1 MRSNASRIVAAFASR
16 GCRAENPST
25 RWCRS
30 RCAASGCLHERA
42 PVWKGARVMS
52 FLAPAAAVLALTLP
66 AIVALYFLK
75 IRRPT
80 RIVPALHLWPN
91 QIRDRQANVPWQRLR
106 PSWLLFLQLLAAAVL
121 VAAAVQPALPAGAA
135 VASHSIVLIES
146 SASMQATDVV
156 PSRLDVAK
164 RQANAIID
172 QLGPQDRMTVIA
184 VGPVARIVASVT
196 GDRDTLHRAVNEV
209 TASNGA
215 ADLSAALAM
224 AAGLVRAGDDAR
236 AYLFTDGIVQPLRAS
251 FAAGLPFPVEYHRV
265 GTSGEN
271 VALTSLTVRTS
282 AQSRAAYLHLQNF
295 GQQPRSVS
303 VEWRADSHL
312 LCVRPLTLPAGQA
325 QDLIFPVPG
334 DATSVTAHIAAT
346 DIFALDDTA
355 TAVART
361 PRAFRVLLVTPG
373 NVFLEQALR
382 LRTDLQIDV
391 IAPAGYR
398 ASAAYALTVFD
409 QFSPAALPDGPFVM
423 VDPPAGSTLAGGQ
436 PVGIGGVRAVDA
448 GDPLLANVD
457 LQDVHVARSQDL
469 RSSTFGRPLVS
480 SLQTPLVLVRDEPFR
495 QVLVG
500 FDLHE
505 SDLPLRIA
513 FPILVQNLSEWL
525 LPPSV
530 PSHSFHPD
538 EPVTIVPESGATS
551 VSVVRPD
558 GSRRPLAAGSIATFG
573 DTDPTGLYTVEQ
585 TIAGTLQ
592 RSWFSVN
599 VFSEPIS
606 QLKPPDRLTLPPTR
620 TTITQATHHGHLEF

>member
-1 MRSNASRIVAAFASR
+1 
-16 GCRAENPST
+16 
-25 RWCRS
+25 
-30 RCAASGCLHERA
+30 
-42 PVWKGARVMS
+42 MS
-52 FLAPAAAVLALTLP
+52 FLAPAAAILALTLP

-80 RIVPALHLWPN
+80 RVVPALHLWPN
-91 QIRDRQANVPWQRLR
+91 QIRDRQANDPWQRLR

-135 VASHSIVLIES
+135 LARHSIVLLDA
-146 SASMQATDVV
+146 SASMQATDVA

-164 RQANAIID
+164 RQVNAIVD

-184 VGPVARIVASVT
+184 IGPVARIVASVT
-196 GDRDTLHRAVNEV
+196 GDRDTLHRAVNAV

-236 AYLFTDGIVQPLRAS
+236 AYLFSDGIVQPLRAS

-265 GTSGEN
+265 GVSGEN
-271 VALTSLTVRTS
+271 VGLTSLTVRTS
-282 AQSRAAYLHLQNF
+282 AQSRAAYLHVQNF
-295 GQQPRSVS
+295 GQQPHSVS

-312 LCVRPLTLPAGQA
+312 LDVRPVTLAAGQA
-325 QDLIFPVPG
+325 QDLVLPVPG
-334 DATSVTAHIAAT
+334 DATSVTAHLAGS

-382 LRTDLQIDV
+382 LRTDLQLDV
-391 IAPAGYR
+391 IAPAAYHP
-398 ASAAYALTVFD
+398 SAAYAMTVFD
-409 QFSPAALPDGPFVM
+409 VFSPPVLPDAPFVM
-423 VDPPAGSTLAGGQ
+423 VDPPAGSPLAGGQ
-436 PVGIGGVRAVDA
+436 AVGIGRVRAVDA

-457 LQDVHVARSQDL
+457 LQDVHIARSQDL
-469 RSSTFGRPLVS
+469 HSSTFGRPLIS

-538 EPVTIVPESGATS
+538 EPITIVPEAGATS
-551 VSVVRPD
+551 VSVIRPD
-558 GSRRPLAAGSIATFG
+558 GSRRSLATASIATFG

-585 TIAGTLQ
+585 AIAGKVQ

-599 VFSEPIS
+599 LFSDPIS

-620 TTITQATHHGHLEF
+620 TTVVQATHRGQLEIWPWIALAALAVVTAEWLAFHRGL

>member
-1 MRSNASRIVAAFASR
+1 
-16 GCRAENPST
+16 
-25 RWCRS
+25 
-30 RCAASGCLHERA
+30 
-42 PVWKGARVMS
+42 MS
-52 FLAPAAAVLALTLP
+52 FLAPAAAFLAVTLP

-106 PSWLLFLQLLAAAVL
+106 PSWLLFLQLLVAAVL
-121 VAAAVQPALPAGAA
+121 VAAAVQPALPAS
-135 VASHSIVLIES
+135 ASLARHSLVLIDA
-146 SASMQATDVV
+146 SASMQATDVT

-164 RQANAIID
+164 REANAVID

-184 VGPVARIVASVT
+184 VGPTARIVASVT
-196 GDRDTLHRAVNEV
+196 GDRDTLHRAVNGV
-209 TASNGA
+209 VASNGA

-236 AYLFTDGIVQPLRAS
+236 AYLYSDGIVQPLRAS
-251 FAAGLPFPVEYHRV
+251 FAAGLPFPVEYHRIGV
-265 GTSGEN
+265 SGEN
-271 VALTSLTVRTS
+271 VGLTSLTVRTS
-282 AQSRAAYLHLQNF
+282 AQAHAGYLHVQNF
-295 GQQPRSVS
+295 GQQPRSIS
-303 VEWRADSHL
+303 VEWRSDGHL
-312 LCVRPLTLPAGQA
+312 LDVRPLTLTAGQA
-325 QDLIFPVPG
+325 QDLVLPVPTN
-334 DATSVTAHIAAT
+334 ATSVTARLAGT

-382 LRTDLQIDV
+382 LRSDLQIDV
-391 IAPAGYR
+391 VAPAAYH

-409 QFSPAALPDGPFVM
+409 RFSPPALPDGPVVM
-423 VDPPAGSTLAGGQ
+423 VDPPAGSALAGG
-436 PVGIGGVRAVDA
+436 PSVGIGRVRAVDA

-469 RSSTFGRPLVS
+469 RNSPFGRPLIA

-538 EPVTIVPESGATS
+538 EAVTIVPESGATS
-551 VSVVRPD
+551 VSVLRPD
-558 GSRRPLAAGSIATFG
+558 GSRRPLAAASIATFG
-573 DTDPTGLYTVEQ
+573 DTDLTGLYTVEQ
-585 TIAGTLQ
+585 TIAGNVQ

-599 VFSEPIS
+599 LFSDPIS

-620 TTITQATHHGHLEF
+620 TTIKQATHRGQLEIWPWIALAALGVVAAEWLAFHRGL

>member
-1 MRSNASRIVAAFASR
+1 
-16 GCRAENPST
+16 
-25 RWCRS
+25 
-30 RCAASGCLHERA
+30 
-42 PVWKGARVMS
+42 MS

-121 VAAAVQPALPAGAA
+121 VAAATQPSLPAGATLA
-135 VASHSIVLIES
+135 RHSIVLLDA
-146 SASMQATDVV
+146 SASMQATDVA
-156 PSRLDVAK
+156 PSRLDEAK
-164 RQANAIID
+164 RQANAIVD
-172 QLGPQDRMTVIA
+172 QLGPTDRMTVIA
-184 VGPVARIVASVT
+184 MGPVARIVASVT
-196 GDRDTLHRAVNEV
+196 GDRDSLHRAINAVI
-209 TASNGA
+209 ASNGA

-236 AYLFTDGIVQPLRAS
+236 AYLFSDGLVQPLRATTT
-251 FAAGLPFPVEYHRV
+251 GLPFPVEYHRV
-265 GTSGEN
+265 GVSGEN
-271 VALTSLTVRTS
+271 VGLTSLTVRTS
-282 AQSRAAYLHLQNF
+282 AQSRAGYLHVQNF
-295 GQQPRSVS
+295 GQQQRTVS
-303 VEWRADSHL
+303 LEWRADGHL
-312 LCVRPLTLPAGQA
+312 LDARPLTLAAGQG
-325 QDLIFPVPG
+325 QDLLLPVPG
-334 DATSVTAHIAAT
+334 DATSVSAHLAGA

-382 LRTDLQIDV
+382 LRSDFQIDV
-391 IAPAGYR
+391 IGPAAYR
-398 ASAAYALTVFD
+398 ASADYALSVFD
-409 QFSPAALPDGPFVM
+409 RFSPPVLPDGPLVM
-423 VDPPAGSTLAGGQ
+423 VDPLPGSALAGGP
-436 PVGIGGVRAVDA
+436 PVGIGRVRAVDA

-469 RSSTFGRPLVS
+469 KNSSFGRPLIS

-513 FPILVQNLSEWL
+513 FPILVQNVSEWL

-538 EPVTIVPESGATS
+538 EAVTIVPESGATS
-551 VSVVRPD
+551 VSIVRPD
-558 GSRRPLAAGSIATFG
+558 GSRRTLAAASIATFA
-573 DTDPTGLYTVEQ
+573 DTDLTGLYTVEQ
-585 TIAGTLQ
+585 TIAGKLE

-599 VFSEPIS
+599 LFSELIS

-620 TTITQATHHGHLEF
+620 TTITQATHQGQLEIWPWIALAALGVVMAEWLAFHRGL

>member
-1 MRSNASRIVAAFASR
+1 
-16 GCRAENPST
+16 
-25 RWCRS
+25 
-30 RCAASGCLHERA
+30 
-42 PVWKGARVMS
+42 MS
-52 FLAPAAAVLALTLP
+52 FLAPLAAVLAVTLP

-80 RIVPALHLWPN
+80 RIVPALHLWPD

-135 VASHSIVLIES
+135 LARHSIVLIDA
-146 SASMQATDVV
+146 SASMQATDVT

-164 RQANAIID
+164 RQVNALID
-172 QLGPQDRMTVIA
+172 QLGPTDRMTVIA

-196 GDRDTLHRAVNEV
+196 GDRDTLHRAVNGIA
-209 TASNGA
+209 ASNGA

-236 AYLFTDGIVQPLRAS
+236 AYLFSDGIVQPLRAS
-251 FAAGLPFPVEYHRV
+251 FAAGLPFPVDYHRV
-265 GTSGEN
+265 GVSGEN
-271 VALTSLTVRTS
+271 VGLTSLTVRTS
-282 AQSRAAYLHLQNF
+282 ALSRAGYLHVQNF
-295 GQQPRSVS
+295 GQQPHSVS
-303 VEWRADSHL
+303 VEWRGDGHL
-312 LCVRPLTLPAGQA
+312 LDLRPLTLAAGQA
-325 QDLIFPVPG
+325 QDLIFPVPA
-334 DATSVTAHIAAT
+334 DATSVTAHLAGS

-361 PRAFRVLLVTPG
+361 PRAFHVLLVTPG

-382 LRTDLQIDV
+382 LRSDLQIDV
-391 IAPAGYR
+391 VAPAAYR

-409 QFSPAALPDGPFVM
+409 RYSPAVLPDGPLVM
-423 VDPPAGSTLAGGQ
+423 VDPPAGSALAGGQ
-436 PVGIGGVRAVDA
+436 AVGIGRVRAVDA

-457 LQDVHVARSQDL
+457 LQDVHVARSPDL
-469 RSSTFGRPLVS
+469 RNSIFGRPLVS
-480 SLQTPLVLVRDEPFR
+480 SLQTPLVLLRDEPFR

-530 PSHSFHPD
+530 PSHSFHPA
-538 EPVTIVPESGATS
+538 EAVTIVPESGATS
-551 VSVVRPD
+551 VSVLRPD
-558 GSRRPLAAGSIATFG
+558 GSRRALAAGSIATFA

-585 TIAGTLQ
+585 TIAGKVQ

-599 VFSEPIS
+599 LFSDPIS

-620 TTITQATHHGHLEF
+620 TSVTQTTHRGQLEIWPWIALAALGVVMAEWLAFHRGL

>member
-1 MRSNASRIVAAFASR
+1 
-16 GCRAENPST
+16 
-25 RWCRS
+25 
-30 RCAASGCLHERA
+30 
-42 PVWKGARVMS
+42 MS

-121 VAAAVQPALPAGAA
+121 VAAATQPSLPAGATLA
-135 VASHSIVLIES
+135 RHSIVLLDA
-146 SASMQATDVV
+146 SASMQATDVA
-156 PSRLDVAK
+156 PSRLDEAK
-164 RQANAIID
+164 RQANAIVD
-172 QLGPQDRMTVIA
+172 QLGPTDRMTVIA
-184 VGPVARIVASVT
+184 MGPVARIVASVT
-196 GDRDTLHRAVNEV
+196 GDRDSLHRAINAVI
-209 TASNGA
+209 ASNGA

-236 AYLFTDGIVQPLRAS
+236 AYLFSDGLVQPLRVTTT
-251 FAAGLPFPVEYHRV
+251 GLPFPVEYHRV
-265 GTSGEN
+265 GVSGEN
-271 VALTSLTVRTS
+271 VGLTSLTVRTS
-282 AQSRAAYLHLQNF
+282 AQSRAGYLHVQNF
-295 GQQPRSVS
+295 GQQQRTVS
-303 VEWRADSHL
+303 LEWRADGHL
-312 LCVRPLTLPAGQA
+312 LDVRPLTLAAGQG
-325 QDLIFPVPG
+325 QDLLLPVPG
-334 DATSVTAHIAAT
+334 DATSVSAHLAGA

-382 LRTDLQIDV
+382 LRSDFQIDV
-391 IAPAGYR
+391 IGPAAYR
-398 ASAAYALTVFD
+398 ASADYALSVFD
-409 QFSPAALPDGPFVM
+409 RFSPPVLPDGPLVM
-423 VDPPAGSTLAGGQ
+423 VDPLPGSALAGGP
-436 PVGIGGVRAVDA
+436 PVGIGRVRAVDA

-469 RSSTFGRPLVS
+469 KNSSFGRPLIS

-513 FPILVQNLSEWL
+513 FPILVQNVSEWL

-538 EPVTIVPESGATS
+538 EAVTIVPESGATS
-551 VSVVRPD
+551 VSIVRPD
-558 GSRRPLAAGSIATFG
+558 GSRRTLAAASIATFA
-573 DTDPTGLYTVEQ
+573 DTDLTGLYTVEQ
-585 TIAGTLQ
+585 TIAGKLE

-599 VFSEPIS
+599 LFSELIS

-620 TTITQATHHGHLEF
+620 TTITQATHQGQLEIWPWIALAALGVVMAEWLAFHRGL